1 MMSGEDGDT
10 VASTRTHG
18 VMTPTHK
25 GSRQVGVY
33 GYLCL
38 FLNVVFF
45 SSLLAAAPSSFEAL
59 AREDSWVESLTAVWF
74 LLAGILL
81 FVTAWLE
88 RSFLQRCAYVL
99 GGMAMVFVAGE
110 EISWG
115 QRVFGFATP
124 DFLMR
129 LNVQQEFTVHN
140 IANGSFDLIYLN
152 GTLILCMVTSAAFFC
167 RKDRLFGFPLPSI
180 LLMLGFLVILSYET
194 GVNFRGLIG
203 ENFREYVMDIRR
215 SFGLIVIEEKVL
227 LLLFFIFTLVSGQI
241 KLIIASGAT
250 LALVLAFTYVNFHG
264 DASTGSLYEVR
275 EYLFGICC
283 LFYSVELLMTQRWLT
298 TVSRKSGSSG
308 TTGRTPLDPIAAP
321 PATAAADGAS
331 A

>member
-59 AREDSWVESLTAVWF
+59 AREDSWVESLTAAWF

-99 GGMAMVFVAGE
+99 GGMAMVFVAGRRNQLG
-110 EISWG
+110 SARL
-115 QRVFGFATP
+115 RVCDARFP
-124 DFLMR
+124 DALECAAR
-129 LNVQQEFTVHN
+129 IHGPQYRQWL
-140 IANGSFDLIYLN
+140 FDLIYLN

-241 KLIIASGAT
+241 KMIIASGAT

>member
-1 MMSGEDGDT
+1 
-10 VASTRTHG
+10 
-18 VMTPTHK
+18 
-25 GSRQVGVY
+25 
-33 GYLCL
+33 
-38 FLNVVFF
+38 
-45 SSLLAAAPSSFEAL
+45 
-59 AREDSWVESLTAVWF
+59 
-74 LLAGILL
+74 
-81 FVTAWLE
+81 
-88 RSFLQRCAYVL
+88 
-99 GGMAMVFVAGE
+99 
-110 EISWG
+110 
-115 QRVFGFATP
+115 
-124 DFLMR
+124 MR

-227 LLLFFIFTLVSGQI
+227 LLLFLIFTLVSGQI
-241 KLIIASGAT
+241 KMFIASGAT

-264 DASTGSLYEVR
+264 DASKGSLYEVR

-283 LFYSVELLMTQRWLT
+283 LFYSVELLMTQRRLT
-298 TVSRKSGSSG
+298 AVSRKSGSSG

-321 PATAAADGAS
+321 RRLRQRMGRQREGGRRLRTQPVSRRPVLPEPRHAPRAPADGLS
-331 A
+331 PPPVTSPPVSIDSGRRPHRLSGGTV